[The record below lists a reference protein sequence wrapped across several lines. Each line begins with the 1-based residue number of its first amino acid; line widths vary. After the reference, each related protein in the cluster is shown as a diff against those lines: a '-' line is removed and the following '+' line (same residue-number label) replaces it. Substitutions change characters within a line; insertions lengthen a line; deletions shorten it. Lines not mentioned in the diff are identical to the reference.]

1 MHAYGDPAAT
11 NNMIC
16 FESITPNK
24 KGCADESSILG
35 RCQFLHCI
43 LSRHIHTPICDGFVD
58 LLPGGLVLPLQLVL
72 QLLHLLHVLSA
83 EREEVCRGGESQG
96 ETLTQSRIEIMER
109 IIANLRVAEFV
120 P

>member
-16 FESITPNK
+16 FESITHK

-35 RCQFLHCI
+35 RCQLLHCI
-43 LSRHIHTPICDGFVD
+43 LSRHTHRHIHTPICDGFVD

-83 EREEVCRGGESQG
+83 EREGRYAEGGKVKERLSHRAESKSWNG
-96 ETLTQSRIEIMER
+96 L
-109 IIANLRVAEFV
+109 
-120 P
+120 